1 MDLMSDPVNTGLRRT
16 WPTAV
21 TVFVVV
27 VAVWIPCAFGQGW
40 AWWNDPRAQRE
51 LALSDEQVRA
61 LDRLFREDLA
71 GRRAVRA
78 ALETAQRDF
87 DHALEVADEAAA
99 LALIPRIARLTTEQN
114 RARTILLLR
123 MSWVLTTA
131 QQTRLDALRRQR
143 SSGDR
148 R

>member
-1 MDLMSDPVNTGLRRT
+1 MGC
-16 WPTAV
+16 
-21 TVFVVV
+21 
-27 VAVWIPCAFGQGW
+27 PCAFGQGW

-51 LALSDEQVRA
+51 LALSDDQVRA
-61 LDRLFREDLA
+61 LDRLFREDLT

-78 ALETAQRDF
+78 ALETARHEF
-87 DHALEVADEAAA
+87 DRALDVADEAAA
-99 LALIPRIARLTTEQN
+99 VALIPRVARLTTEQN
-114 RARTILLLR
+114 KARTVLLLR

-143 SSGDR
+143 SSGNR

>member
-1 MDLMSDPVNTGLRRT
+1 MSDLVKTGRRRT

-21 TVFVVV
+21 TIFAV
-27 VAVWIPCAFGQGW
+27 VAAVSAPCAFGQGW
-40 AWWNDPRAQRE
+40 EWWNDHRAQRE
-51 LALSDEQVRA
+51 LALSDQQVRA
-61 LDRLFREDLA
+61 LDRLFREDLT

-78 ALETAQRDF
+78 ALDIAQHDF
-87 DHALEVADEAAA
+87 DHAMDVGDEAAA
-99 LALIPRIARLTTEQN
+99 VALIPRIATLTTEQN
-114 RARTILLLR
+114 KARTVLLLR
-123 MSWVLTTA
+123 MSWVLTAA